1 MRPRTLLRAA
11 VALIATAT
19 ATLGLTATQTATA
32 QAATTRATAAQA
44 AAALPAHVFAPYFEA
59 WTGEDPATLSQ
70 QSGAKYLSMAF
81 LQAATKG
88 SCTAYWN
95 GDTGMPIASSTFG
108 ASITKIR
115 NAGGDVIP
123 SFGGYTATN
132 TGTEIADS
140 CTNVNSIA
148 AVFQSVINTY
158 GVTRIDLDIEDNSLN
173 NSAGIDRR
181 NKAIKLTEDWAAAN
195 GKTVQFSY
203 TLPTTTHG
211 LADSGLAVL
220 RNAKTNNARIDVVN
234 IMTFDY
240 YDGASHNMATDT
252 QTAATGLHDQLAALY
267 PDKTS
272 DQVWNMIGVT
282 EMIGIDDYGPAET
295 FRTADAA
302 PVLNWATGKG
312 LAMISFW
319 ALQRDNGGCPGTG
332 GSDSC
337 SGIEQSTWFFSQTF
351 APFSGGGQQPP
362 DNDFSISVSPS
373 SGSVDPGGTATATVS
388 TAVTNGDAQTVNLT
402 TAGAPSG
409 VTATLNPA
417 SVTAGASS
425 TLTLAT
431 TSAVQPGTYP
441 ITVTG
446 TSPSGSHTTTFNL
459 KINGSSGG
467 GTVVNPGF
475 ESGGLSPW
483 VCQPGSTVVGTPA
496 HSGSHA
502 LQVTPTQ
509 SQNGQ
514 CTQSLTLEPNHR
526 YTLKAWVQGNF
537 AFLGVSGGATGS
549 TWASS
554 GGWKELSLSFTTG
567 SSGAVTVY
575 VNGWYGQGNVYADD
589 FSIA

>member
-11 VALIATAT
+11 TALIVTA
-19 ATLGLTATQTATA
+19 AAALGLTAIHTTTA
-32 QAATTRATAAQA
+32 QAAAT
-44 AAALPAHVFAPYFEA
+44 LPAHVFAPYFEA

-70 QSGAKYLSMAF
+70 QSGAKYLTMAF
-81 LQAATKG
+81 LQTATRG

-95 GDTGMPIASSTFG
+95 GDSSMPIASTTFG
-108 ASITKIR
+108 DSITRIR

-181 NKAIKLTEDWAAAN
+181 NKAIKLTQDWAAAN
-195 GKTVQFSY
+195 GKTIQFSY

-220 RNAKTNNARIDVVN
+220 RNAKTNNAKIDVVN

-252 QTAATGLHDQLAALY
+252 QTAATGLHGQLASLY

-272 DQVWNMIGVT
+272 DQIWNMIGVT

-295 FRTADAA
+295 FRTEDAA
-302 PVLNWATGKG
+302 PVLNWATDKG
-312 LAMISFW
+312 IAMISFW
-319 ALQRDNGGCPGTG
+319 ALQRDNGDCPGTG

-337 SGIEQSTWFFSQTF
+337 SGIEQSTWFFSQAF
-351 APFSGGGQQPP
+351 APFSGDGGQPP
-362 DNDFSISVSPS
+362 AEDDFSIAVSPA
-373 SGSVDPGGTATATVS
+373 SGSVDPGETTTATVS
-388 TAVTNGDAQTVNLT
+388 TAVTNGDAQTVDLT
-402 TAGAPSG
+402 TAGAPAG
-409 VTATLNPA
+409 VTATFSPA
-417 SVTAGASS
+417 TVTAGDSS
-425 TLTLAT
+425 TLTVAT
-431 TSAVQPGTYP
+431 TSATRPGTYS

-446 TSPSGSHTTTFNL
+446 TAPAATHSTTFKL
-459 KINGSSGG
+459 TINGSPGG
-467 GTVVNPGF
+467 DTIGNPGF

-483 VCQPGSTVVGTPA
+483 VCQSGSTVVGSPA

-502 LQVTPTQ
+502 LRVAPTL
-509 SQNGQ
+509 SQTGQ
-514 CTQSLTLEPNHR
+514 CTQSVTLEPNHK

-549 TWASS
+549 NWTSS
-554 GGWKELSLSFTTG
+554 GGWQELSLSFTTG
-567 SSGAVTVY
+567 SSGTVTVSIT
-575 VNGWYGQGNVYADD
+575 GWYGQGDVYADD
-589 FSIA
+589 FSIT